1 MASKMTSLNA
11 ASAATIN
18 SEFEQYLK
26 NHAAAKGD
34 PYTHTR
40 IGDTKLN
47 IYAGSYNIPPE
58 AEADF
63 VKKYFKYVFVNGKQE
78 YLTEKQF
85 IEQGP
90 IMIDIDMRYDTSISA
105 KQHSEDHIIDAVM
118 LYADKISE
126 LVTVPPGTTIEVFVM
141 EKNDVN
147 KLEEATKDG
156 IHIIFGVQMHKAV
169 QVMLRDKVMPELK
182 DIWSDLP
189 ITNTWDQVLDEGVTK
204 GYVNW
209 QMYGSRKPG
218 HQAYMIKYHL
228 TLTYVDRD
236 NGWTPEKQNIDIFS
250 TEKNIAK
257 LSAHYTKYPAFPLK
271 EHVTEAFELAKS
283 TLGRST
289 TNNKKTAPKKYKLK
303 IAGKDGVSGAIN
315 YADIESEDTLDVL
328 LEQLFEEMGPCNY
341 RLKET
346 HQYTMCLPVAYYGPG
361 SYNKWIRV
369 GWALANTS
377 PNLFLSW
384 VKFSCQANGRDTL
397 KGANGKF
404 DWTCVKELYEI
415 WNTFDSNNTD
425 GLTHRSI
432 MFWCK
437 NDARDK
443 YNKIRMETIDYFIE
457 QTVQTATD
465 FDLASVLYNMYKDD
479 FVCVSIKNNIWYEY
493 INHRWYEIDSGSTLR
508 LLISKDMHF
517 IYNQKVQENM
527 LKIQTFDQD
536 DSKGD
541 ELRKFN
547 NKLAEICAL
556 LKRTN
561 SKNNIMREARELFYD
576 KSFIEKL
583 DQNPY
588 LLCFNNYV
596 VDFKNKC
603 HRKGQPDDYISKCTN
618 IDYIPLSI
626 VKAKHSRSVA
636 EIEQFFEQL
645 FPDADLRKYMWEH
658 LASCLIGTIVNQ
670 TFTIYKGSGRNGKSK
685 LVELMGKGM
694 GSYKGTVPIT
704 LITQKRNTIG
714 STSSEVAQLMGVRY
728 AVMQEMSKGDKMNEG
743 IMKEITGGDPI
754 QARALFKDT
763 VTFIPQFK
771 LVVATNVDFE
781 ETSNDDGTWRRL
793 RYVDFKSKF
802 LEKPYEDEIKFP
814 RSECPYQF
822 PLDKNLDSKFE
833 AWAPVLMSLLVEKS
847 YDLQGIVNDCKTVL
861 ANSDQHR
868 DKLDYFTE
876 FAKDKI
882 KKQDGERIKKTEL
895 LETFKIWFTVTHG
908 KGMPKGKE
916 IMEFMDK
923 RYGVYKQGWHN
934 AAIIYDDDE
943 TTF

>member
-1 MASKMTSLNA
+1 MGSTSI
-11 ASAATIN
+11 SA
-18 SEFEQYLK
+18 FEQYLK
-26 NHAAAKGD
+26 HHTTSKGD
-34 PYTHTR
+34 PYTHTK
-40 IGDTKLN
+40 IGDPKLN
-47 IYAGSYNIPPE
+47 IFPGSYNVPPDV
-58 AEADF
+58 EADF
-63 VKKYFKYVFVNGKQE
+63 IKKYYQYVFVHGKQE
-78 YLTEKQF
+78 YLTEKQL
-85 IEQGP
+85 IENGP
-90 IMIDIDMRYDTSISA
+90 IVVDIDLRYDASVGT
-105 KQHSEDHIIDAVM
+105 KQHTEDHIVDAVM

-126 LVTVPPGTTIEVFVM
+126 LMTIAPGSNIDVYVM

-147 KLEEATKDG
+147 KLEGVTKDG
-156 IHIIFGVQMHKAV
+156 VHLIFGIQMHKAL
-169 QVMLRDKVMPELK
+169 QVILREKVMAELK

-189 ITNTWDQVLDEGVTK
+189 ITNTWDQVLDEGITK

-228 TLTYVDRD
+228 VLSYVDRD
-236 NGWTPEKQNIDIFS
+236 EGWTPIKQNIATFN

-257 LSAHYTKYPAFPLK
+257 LSAHYTKFP
-271 EHVTEAFELAKS
+271 TFEMKDGVAALFEQAKT
-283 TLGRST
+283 TLGRSSGAG
-289 TNNKKTAPKKYKLK
+289 KKAGPKKYKLK
-303 IAGKDGVSGAIN
+303 IAGKDGAGLGNVNMSYG
-315 YADIESEDTLDVL
+315 DIDSEETLDAL

-346 HQYTMCLPVAYYGPG
+346 HQYAMCLPVTYYGPG
-361 SYNKWIRV
+361 SFNKWIRV

-377 PNLFLSW
+377 PKLFLSW
-384 VKFSCQANGRDTL
+384 LKFSCQTNCRDTL
-397 KGANGKF
+397 KGAGGKF
-404 DWTCVKELYEI
+404 DWSCVKELYEL
-415 WNTFDSNNTD
+415 WQTFDNGNTD
-425 GLTHRSI
+425 SLTHRSI

-437 NDARDK
+437 NDARTK
-443 YNKIRMETIDYFIE
+443 YNEIRTETIDYFID

-465 FDLASVLYNMYKDD
+465 FDLASVLYNMFKDD

-517 IYNQKVQENM
+517 LYNQKVQENM
-527 LKIQTFDQD
+527 LKIQTFDQAD
-536 DSKGD
+536 PKGD

-547 NKLAEICAL
+547 HKLAEICAL

-576 KSFIEKL
+576 KTFIEKL

-588 LLCFNNYV
+588 LMCFNNYV

-618 IDYIPLSI
+618 IDYMPISI
-626 VKAKHSRSVA
+626 VRNKFINIIK
-636 EIEQFFEQL
+636 EIELFFEQL
-645 FPDADLRKYMWEH
+645 FPNPELRRYMCEH

-670 TFTIYKGSGRNGKSK
+670 TFTIYKGSGRNGKSM
-685 LVELMGKGM
+685 LISLMSKGM

-728 AVMQEMSKGDKMNEG
+728 AVMQEMSKGDRMNEG

-763 VTFIPQFK
+763 ITFIPQFK
-771 LVVATNVDFE
+771 LVVATNVDFD
-781 ETSNDDGTWRRL
+781 ETSNDDGTWRRM
-793 RYVDFKSKF
+793 RYVDFVAKF
-802 LEKPYEDEIKFP
+802 LENPYGDEIKFP

-822 PLDKNLDSKFE
+822 PLDKKLDSKFE
-833 AWAPVLMSLLVEKS
+833 TWAPILMSMLVEKS
-847 YDLQGIVNDCKTVL
+847 YEMQGIVNDCNTVL
-861 ANSDQHR
+861 ENSDKHR

-882 KKQDGERIKKTEL
+882 KKKDGEKIKKTEL
-895 LETFKIWFTVTHG
+895 LETFKVWFTVTHG
-908 KGMPKGKE
+908 KGVPKGKE
-916 IMEFMDK
+916 ITEFMDK
-923 RYGVYKQGWHN
+923 RFGVYKQGWHN
-934 AAIIYDDDE
+934 VGIIYDDE
-943 TTF
+943 SF

>member
-1 MASKMTSLNA
+1 MAFNMPHT
-11 ASAATIN
+11 TN
-18 SEFEQYLK
+18 SDFEQYLK
-26 NHAAAKGD
+26 NHATTKGE

-47 IYAGSYNIPPE
+47 IYPGSFSIPPE
-58 AEADF
+58 EAADF
-63 VKKYFKYVFVNGKQE
+63 MKNYFKYVFINGKPE
-78 YLTEKQF
+78 YLTEKQS
-85 IEQGP
+85 IETGP
-90 IMIDIDMRYDTSISA
+90 IMVDIDLRYDKSVNA
-105 KQHSEDHIIDAVM
+105 KQHTEEHITDAVM
-118 LYADKISE
+118 LYADKITE
-126 LVTVPPGTTIEVFVM
+126 LLTLTPGAKMDVFVM

-156 IHIIFGVQMHKAV
+156 VHIIFGLQMHKAL
-169 QVMLRDKVMPELK
+169 QVLLREKVMPELK
-182 DIWSDLP
+182 EMWADLP
-189 ITNTWDQVLDEGVTK
+189 ITNTWDQVLDEGITK

-209 QMYGSRKPG
+209 QMYGSKKPG
-218 HQAYMIKYHL
+218 HQTYMIKNHL
-228 TLTYVDRD
+228 ILSYNAAD
-236 NGWTPEKQNIDIFS
+236 NDWTPEKQNIGTFS

-257 LSAHYTKYPAFPLK
+257 LSAHYLKYPAFEINPA
-271 EHVTEAFELAKS
+271 VIPAFENAKT
-283 TLGRST
+283 TLGRSSV
-289 TNNKKTAPKKYKLK
+289 KKANAPKKYVLK
-303 IAGKDGVSGAIN
+303 IVGSKGGGGAHSNIN
-315 YADIESEDTLDVL
+315 YGDIDSEATLDAL
-328 LEQLFEEMGPCNY
+328 LDGLFEDIGPCDY
-341 RLKET
+341 RIKET
-346 HQYTMCLPVAYYGPG
+346 HQYTMCLPDTYYGPG
-361 SYNKWIRV
+361 SHDKWIRV

-377 PNLFLSW
+377 PKLFLTW
-384 VKFSCQANGRDTL
+384 IKFSCQQNCRQTL
-397 KGANGKF
+397 RGANGKF
-404 DWTCVKELYEI
+404 DWTCVKELYEQ
-415 WNTFDSNNTD
+415 WNKFEVNNPD
-425 GLTHRSI
+425 NLSHRSI

-437 NDARDK
+437 NDARGK
-443 YNKIRMETIDYFIE
+443 YNDIRTQTIDYFIE

-465 FDLASVLYNMYKDD
+465 FDLASVLFNMFKDE

-493 INHRWYEIDSGSTLR
+493 INHRWYEIDSGNTLR

-527 LKIQTFDQD
+527 VKIQTFDQND
-536 DSKGD
+536 TKGD
-541 ELRKFN
+541 ELRKHN
-547 NKLAEICAL
+547 NKIAEICSL

-576 KSFIEKL
+576 KTFIEKL

-618 IDYIPLSI
+618 IDYIKYDPLKLAPTI
-626 VKAKHSRSVA
+626 K
-636 EIEQFFEQL
+636 EIEEFMSQL
-645 FPDADLRKYMWEH
+645 FPEPDLRNYMWEH
-658 LASCLIGTIVNQ
+658 LASCLIGTNSNQ
-670 TFTIYKGSGRNGKSK
+670 TFNIYKGSGRNGKSK
-685 LVELMGKGM
+685 LVELMGKGL

-763 VTFIPQFK
+763 ITFIPQFK

-822 PLDKNLDSKFE
+822 PLDKNLDDKFE
-833 AWAPVLMSLLVEKS
+833 TWAPVLMTMLVERS
-847 YDLQGIVNDCKTVL
+847 YVAQGIVSDCRTVM

-882 KKQDGERIKKTEL
+882 KQKPGEKIKKTEL

-908 KGMPKGKE
+908 KGTPKGKE
-916 IMEFMDK
+916 IIEFMDK
-923 RYGVYKQGWHN
+923 RFGVYKMGWHN
-934 AAIIYDDDE
+934 VAINYDEEEDF
-943 TTF
+943 TM